1 MSASSP
7 ELKSVRS
14 LLMHPQRTAGKSP
27 NMPPPATMPMTAFD
41 HFGQGILYGEGKL
54 GNLILKTKSAVMS
67 PDGLPVKL
75 KAPPARY

>member
-1 MSASSP
+1 
-7 ELKSVRS
+7 
-14 LLMHPQRTAGKSP
+14 
-27 NMPPPATMPMTAFD
+27 MPMTAFD